1 MIDIDKAL
9 LVFEKKDPDVMI
21 IAHQYRIKPFKSGYY
36 HYKQYYISRL
46 SFTVDMY
53 RVSSLEEYFISG
65 ALFVYF
71 ILLIINNIDIM
82 QFRENSG
89 DFIHRYEDSRSGN
102 QTERKSGYDA

>member
-9 LVFEKKDPDVMI
+9 LVFEKKDPNVMI
-21 IAHQYRIKPFKSGYY
+21 IAHQYRIKHLQIRILPLQIVS
-36 HYKQYYISRL
+36 SRL

-71 ILLIINNIDIM
+71 VLLIINNIDIL
-82 QFRENSG
+82 
-89 DFIHRYEDSRSGN
+89 
-102 QTERKSGYDA
+102 

>member
-9 LVFEKKDPDVMI
+9 LVFEKKDPNVMI

-36 HYKQYYISRL
+36 HYKQYHISRL

-65 ALFVYF
+65 ALFIYF

-89 DFIHRYEDSRSGN
+89 DFLYWYADAGSSDKT
-102 QTERKSGYDA
+102 QLKSGDEV